1 MTSTL
6 PPHRTNLL
14 TSVWMPALVLVALML
29 AYLGQVL
36 VRAGGDPR
44 VFADIGTKY
53 LYGSVR
59 GSDGYDGQFN
69 YFIALNPS
77 PARVASSLD
86 APAYRYQRILT
97 PLMARG
103 LALGNPALIP
113 WTLAALN
120 LAYQAAAVLI
130 LGMMLARRGAPTWP
144 ALLFGLWVGLVAGVR
159 LDLPE
164 PLALLLVLLALW
176 SEERLGESATPG
188 SWAARAASWLPGILL
203 AASLLAKETMLPFA
217 LGWAAMPIFEK
228 KPQRVAARV
237 LVLAPYLM
245 MQAWLW
251 AIFGQTGLTS
261 GGAGSTSF
269 EVLPMAGLLRVA
281 AASLPVFLIMLIVLT
296 PGVIVP
302 ALLSLWAGGRALLK
316 GPVRLTTL
324 ILLLNAAMVTV
335 APFSTFRE
343 PLGITRLASGMIVG
357 IILIAAESRRPYIF
371 RWGLLWLSYL
381 ALLVE

>member
-1 MTSTL
+1 MTST
-6 PPHRTNLL
+6 PPQHKSNVL

-36 VRAGGDPR
+36 VRAGGDPL

-53 LYGSVR
+53 RYGTVR
-59 GSDGYDGQFN
+59 GSDGYDGQFT
-69 YFIALNPS
+69 YFIALHPS
-77 PARVASSLD
+77 PAGVAPHLD

-97 PLMARG
+97 PLVARAV
-103 LALGNPALIP
+103 ALGNPALIP
-113 WTLAALN
+113 WTLVALN
-120 LAYQAAAVLI
+120 LAYQAAAVVV
-130 LGMMLARRGAPTWP
+130 LGKMLARRGAPTWP

-159 LDLPE
+159 LDLSE

-176 SEERLGESATPG
+176 SAESLGTNASQGLWP
-188 SWAARAASWLPGILL
+188 ARAATWLPGTLL

-217 LGWAAMPIFEK
+217 VGWAAMPLFEK
-228 KPQRVAARV
+228 KWRRAVLRV
-237 LVLAPYLM
+237 LVLAPYVL

-251 AIFGQTGLTS
+251 ATFGRTGLTS

-269 EVLPMAGLLRVA
+269 EYLPLAGLLRIA

-296 PGVIVP
+296 PGIILP
-302 ALLSLWAGGRALLK
+302 ALLSLWAGVRAQLRA
-316 GPVRLTTL
+316 PVRLTT
-324 ILLLNAAMVTV
+324 IVLLLNAAMVTV

-343 PLGITRLASGMIVG
+343 PLGITRLASGMIVC
-357 IILIAAESRRPYIF
+357 ILLFAAESRRPYIF